1 MNLVDTNKMSE
12 VIEIAD
18 HASFAVATT
27 RIKPKHYP
35 NDMKSLIITKWNNQQ
50 FYRAT
55 IGAHEGKE
63 IWIHKSAILDKET
76 IKNFHSMKHRK
87 RYNNKLPATFKD
99 ANVGWGDPFQ
109 PKNPDTIRISM
120 ENVRSIGV
128 KCEKNLKQDKLI
140 EWLVRNEID
149 IACWQEVGVNWSR
162 CRRKHKLTARLNCS
176 AWEKSKV
183 IAAHNKHDS
192 YSKGQYGGTAV
203 AAFGHVTGTI
213 DDTAVD
219 PTGLGRWASLK
230 LQGKG
235 GVKTRIISAYNP
247 CKPGGHKFKPNAV
260 YNQHKRYFLKHG
272 IVTCPRE
279 KFKCDL
285 IEAIRTCNKN
295 GEQIILCIDMNEDFT
310 RHNGPLYTAL
320 TEEVSLHNVLTTKHP
335 HLPPPATQDTGT
347 RPIDA
352 IMVSKTLLGIDY
364 GGWLQFG
371 ACIGDHRP
379 AYIDI
384 NLKTLIDKKKY
395 DIVTAKA
402 RRLQIGNAKALEK
415 YLRYVEREFR
425 KERLL
430 PRVEELTKKITSG
443 AKIN

>member
-1 MNLVDTNKMSE
+1 M
-12 VIEIAD
+12 
-18 HASFAVATT
+18 
-27 RIKPKHYP
+27 
-35 NDMKSLIITKWNNQQ
+35 
-50 FYRAT
+50 
-55 IGAHEGKE
+55 
-63 IWIHKSAILDKET
+63 
-76 IKNFHSMKHRK
+76 
-87 RYNNKLPATFKD
+87 
-99 ANVGWGDPFQ
+99 
-109 PKNPDTIRISM
+109 
-120 ENVRSIGV
+120 
-128 KCEKNLKQDKLI
+128 
-140 EWLVRNEID
+140 
-149 IACWQEVGVNWSR
+149 
-162 CRRKHKLTARLNCS
+162 
-176 AWEKSKV
+176 
-183 IAAHNKHDS
+183 
-192 YSKGQYGGTAV
+192 
-203 AAFGHVTGTI
+203 
-213 DDTAVD
+213 
-219 PTGLGRWASLK
+219 
-230 LQGKG
+230 
-235 GVKTRIISAYNP
+235 
-247 CKPGGHKFKPNAV
+247 

-320 TEEVSLHNVLTTKHP
+320 TEEVSLYNVLTTKNP
-335 HLPPPATQDTGT
+335 HLPPPSTQDTGT

-379 AYIDI
+379 AYINI

-402 RRLQIGNAKALEK
+402 QRLQIGNAKALEK

-443 AKIN
+443 AKINKDELEEIDKLRVKNALKGERQCRRIRAGEVPYSPTDVQKYCKLYHLWNLVV